1 MCTPSSLC
9 PEISQLSSRP
19 RVPIPVIFTPD
30 FDPSWILLGEG
41 KGGGDSL
48 YSPPIGKLYLDNSI
62 L

>member
-41 KGGGDSL
+41 KGGGIPFIPHLSEN
-48 YSPPIGKLYLDNSI
+48 YI
-62 L
+62 